1 MSTIRNR
8 TIFTGDNLHV
18 LRGMESV
25 DLIYLDPPF
34 NSNANYAAPIG
45 SAAAD
50 AAFKD
55 TWMADAAWHGE
66 LAEER
71 PTLYHYLKSVRR
83 STGSQC
89 SLVSDLHGGAAV
101 GDAARAEGDG

>member
-18 LRGMESV
+18 LRRMEAV

-45 SAAAD
+45 SAAAG
-50 AAFKD
+50 AAFKAM
-55 TWMADAAWHGE
+55 WMADDAWHGK
-66 LAEER
+66 AM
-71 PTLYHYLKSVRR
+71 
-83 STGSQC
+83 
-89 SLVSDLHGGAAV
+89 VS
-101 GDAARAEGDG
+101 RI

>member
-1 MSTIRNR
+1 MTIKNR

-18 LRGMESV
+18 LRGKESA

-45 SAAAD
+45 RAAG

-55 TWMADAAWHGE
+55 MWMADDAWHGK

-71 PTLYHYLKSVRR
+71 VALYHYLESVKAIHGKSMFSRI
-83 STGSQC
+83 
-89 SLVSDLHGGAAV
+89 
-101 GDAARAEGDG
+101 